1 MNFNEP
7 CNARGERESMMK
19 TKSLGR
25 RILRAMVALVICL
38 LLAAAAISAFAMKK
52 TSSALASSNQ
62 NLIQTI
68 EGKSNDTLTKQS
80 QLRMLELVKG
90 KAEIADKAFFEFQQ
104 GVQVAASTA
113 EQPSAAGAVEEEC
126 IISGSAN

>member
-1 MNFNEP
+1 
-7 CNARGERESMMK
+7 MMK

-90 KAEIADKAFFEFQQ
+90 RK
-104 GVQVAASTA
+104 
-113 EQPSAAGAVEEEC
+113 
-126 IISGSAN
+126 